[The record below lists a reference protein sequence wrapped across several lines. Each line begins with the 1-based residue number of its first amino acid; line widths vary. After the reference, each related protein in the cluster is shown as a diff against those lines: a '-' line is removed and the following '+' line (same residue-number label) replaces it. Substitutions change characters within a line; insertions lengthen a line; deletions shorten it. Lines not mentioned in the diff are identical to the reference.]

1 MRLNF
6 QRTVARELTLWLSI
20 ITTVTALVLG
30 GAYSYYA
37 AHSVTSQLLADAGRT
52 ADEMSQV
59 LVLPL
64 FNFDQSTAERIA
76 NIYLQSGRVKGISIQ
91 AEGMGEVYNNH
102 QISSSSLPLFSRKI
116 VKDGAQLGTLEL
128 VFNDDLV
135 TEAKNRAIKTTLITV
150 LLLLLFYVLSLSFI
164 LRHILITPL
173 TSLGERLQKL
183 ADGSFTGRLD
193 PLPQEDLNTI
203 VLSANKMLEEI
214 ASQTRIL
221 RENEKNYR
229 EIYNATSDAIF
240 IHKTDGT
247 LLDVNQTMLEMYGY
261 TKEEIHSLAPGE
273 LHGES
278 PYSEREAKV
287 MIRRALEEGPQVFKW
302 LAKRKDGSGFWVEV
316 ALKTAILREQTVVLA
331 LVRDISQRELLEE
344 QLRQSQRMEAIGT
357 LAGGIAHDFNNI
369 LSAIL
374 GYTELSLLKL
384 DKSSKLFK
392 NLKQVERASIR
403 ARELVRQILTF
414 SRKQNPKQEVL
425 PLASVLSEA
434 MTLLRSSIPVT
445 VNIVQNFESH
455 SLVEVD
461 VSQIHQVIMN
471 LCTNAFQAMPDSS
484 GTLTISLKDQVVP
497 DKGTPPEV
505 VLSPGDY
512 VVVEIHDDG
521 LGMEE
526 TVQKKIFA
534 PYFTTRESEQG
545 TGLGLALV
553 RGIVKDHHGQISVS
567 STPGTG
573 TVFRV
578 FFPVT
583 SKPMSQG
590 TSLQGETQHAGGQQS
605 IVVVDDEE
613 SIRNMM
619 KDILLSS
626 GYRVEV
632 FADGLSAWQAMSTDL
647 NDLDLL
653 ITDLTMPGL
662 SGVELAGKVRE
673 ERPEFPVILCTGYN
687 EVFSNC
693 SPDEKQVVSA
703 CLQKPLT
710 IQELLSTV
718 AGVLQK

>member
-1 MRLNF
+1 MNLR
-6 QRTVARELTLWLSI
+6 RTVARELTLWLSI

-37 AHSVTSQLLADAGRT
+37 ANSVTSQLLEDASRT

-76 NIYLQSGRVKGISIQ
+76 NIYLHSGRVKGISIH
-91 AEGMGEVYNNH
+91 AEGMGEVFNNH
-102 QISSSSLPLFSRKI
+102 QMSGSLLPLFSRTI
-116 VKDGAQLGTLEL
+116 LKDGEQLGSLEL
-128 VFNDDLV
+128 VFNDAPV
-135 TEAKNRAIKTTLITV
+135 AEAKNRAIKTTVITV
-150 LLLLLFYVLSLSFI
+150 LVLLLFYVLSLNFI
-164 LRHILITPL
+164 LRHILIAPL
-173 TSLGERLQKL
+173 NGLGERLQKL

-240 IHKTDGT
+240 IHKPDGT
-247 LLDVNQTMLEMYGY
+247 LLDVNQTALDMYGY
-261 TKEEIHSLAPGE
+261 TREEILSPTPGE
-273 LHGES
+273 LRGES
-278 PYSEREAKV
+278 PYGEREAKV
-287 MIRRALEEGPQVFKW
+287 MIRRAFEEGPQVFKW
-302 LAKRKDGSGFWVEV
+302 LAKRKDGSRFWVEV

-331 LVRDISQRELLEE
+331 LVRDISQREHLEE

-392 NLKQVERASIR
+392 NLKQIEQASIR

-434 MTLLRSSIPVT
+434 MILLRSSIPVT
-445 VNIVQNFESH
+445 VNIVQNFESA

-461 VSQIHQVIMN
+461 VSQIQQVIMN
-471 LCTNAFQAMPDSS
+471 LCTNAFQAMPDST
-484 GTLTISLKDQVVP
+484 GTLTISVKDMIVQEKDIVP
-497 DKGTPPEV
+497 EGA
-505 VLSPGDY
+505 LQPGDY

-526 TVQKKIFA
+526 TVLEKIFD
-534 PYFTTRESEQG
+534 PYFTTRENEEG
-545 TGLGLALV
+545 TGLGLAMV
-553 RGIVKDHHGQISVS
+553 RGIVQDHHGHISVS

-573 TVFRV
+573 TVFKV

-583 SKPMSQG
+583 SKPMSQRS
-590 TSLQGETQHAGGQQS
+590 SLQGGAQHGIGQRR
-605 IVVVDDEE
+605 IVVVEDEE
-613 SIRNMM
+613 SIRNML
-619 KDILLSS
+619 KEILFSA

-632 FADGLSAWQAMSTDL
+632 FADGVSAWQAMSTEL
-647 NDLDLL
+647 NRLDLL

-662 SGVELAGKVRE
+662 SGLELAGKVRKE
-673 ERPEFPVILCTGYN
+673 LPEFPIILCTGYN
-687 EVFSNC
+687 EVFSSF
-693 SPDEKQVVSA
+693 SPEEKEVVSA

-718 AGVLQK
+718 ADVLQK